1 MLKRLEMVLHGGH
14 VVRFHTKPT
23 LKEETVAEHSYLVAW
38 LIALMYGDAVPRAEL
53 LLAALAHDLPE
64 HVLGD
69 MPSPAKISLGLRR
82 VFREQEASL
91 FEAAGMPDYEGM
103 LDDGEDELL
112 KFCDNMAGYLKCRYE
127 AQLGNRHLHSIA
139 LRYREYLE
147 DNIRRSTGFDKGR
160 AMQLLLWAMQ
170 EPLTAGDKE

>member
-1 MLKRLEMVLHGGH
+1 MKALELVVHGGH

-38 LIALMYGDAVPRAEL
+38 LIALLLPELPSPQL

-69 MPSPAKISLGLRR
+69 MPSPTKRLFGLET
-82 VFREQEASL
+82 VFRDAEASIYK
-91 FEAAGMPDYEGM
+91 AAGLPDYEGM
-103 LDDGEDELL
+103 LTLAEAELL

-127 AQLGNRHLHSIA
+127 QQLGNRHLDRIA
-139 LRYREYLE
+139 LRYREYLA
-147 DNIRRSTGFDKGR
+147 DNIANANYMDKS
-160 AMQLLLWAMQ
+160 AAVDLLRWASSEQPISLQ
-170 EPLTAGDKE
+170 E